1 MALFPWK
8 KNESADKPGGSGA
21 LGAGGSGAGSAG
33 GGGGGSAPGFEFD
46 SGKAKRFFDHAVT
59 VHEATNFGY
68 AMNLWLKGLRFDP
81 ADMKGIEGF
90 FNSAGKFFTENP
102 KGEKDES
109 YRSTYKDFT
118 GRNDLDKYLLGLL
131 EWSAHPTEAAFAV
144 KALQGAAGLSLEGPS
159 LWMAE
164 RVLACISRDKKPKK
178 EQYLTVME
186 VFKKFDKLDRAVEA
200 GEAAVRLDPTD
211 SRLASEIKNLS
222 AEWTTKRGGFDQKGQ
237 EGGFRSNL
245 RDSDKQKRL
254 DEQDRVVTTE
264 EVLDRQV
271 AAARMDHETSPE
283 DRPSTLKYI
292 DVLIKRGR
300 PEDEDAAHALAEQW
314 HAKTSEFRFR
324 ETADTLKV
332 RQSARRAA
340 RLRALAEQPGASEE
354 AKESARAALK
364 ERIVLELRLLEG
376 QVAAYPTDLTRKFNL
391 AKLYYQ
397 VRKYEEAIGL
407 LQEAKSDVKNKA
419 QVFFYLGLS
428 FQQAGFIDEA
438 IETLRQALP
447 MTSESDEKAVMEL
460 HYGLMEALF
469 ARAQELR
476 TLPDAEEANKI
487 ASSITIKNIGFKQ
500 IRQRRDEIRALI
512 QRLKGGDASAAAA
525 PGSSA

>member
-8 KNESADKPGGSGA
+8 KSDSAEKTGGGSAAG
-21 LGAGGSGAGSAG
+21 GAGGAG
-33 GGGGGSAPGFEFD
+33 GGAGGSAPGFEFD

-59 VHEATNFGY
+59 MHEASNFGY

-81 ADMKGIEGF
+81 ADMKGVEGF
-90 FNSAGKFFTENP
+90 FNSAGRFFTENP
-102 KGEKDES
+102 KGEKDDS
-109 YRSTYKDFT
+109 YRSAHKDFS

-131 EWSAHPTEAAFAV
+131 EWSAHPADAAYAV

-164 RVLACISRDKKPKK
+164 RVLACISRDKKAKK
-178 EQYLTVME
+178 EQYLAVME

-211 SRLASEIKNLS
+211 SRLAADIKNMS
-222 AEWTTKRGGFDQKGQ
+222 AEWTTKRGGFDQTGQ
-237 EGGFRSNL
+237 QGGFRANL
-245 RDSDKQKRL
+245 RDADKQKRL

-264 EVLDRQV
+264 EVMDRQV
-271 AAARMDHETSPE
+271 AVAKMDHETNPE
-283 DRPSTLKYI
+283 DRPNVLKYI

-300 PEDEDAAHALAEQW
+300 PEDEETAHALADKW

-332 RQSARRAA
+332 RQAARRAA
-340 RLRALAEQPGASEE
+340 RLKALAEQPGASEE
-354 AKESARAALK
+354 ARESAREAIR
-364 ERIVLELRLLEG
+364 ERVALELGLLEG
-376 QVAAYPTDLTRKFNL
+376 QVAAYPTDVTRKFNL
-391 AKLYYQ
+391 GKLYYQ
-397 VRKYEEAIGL
+397 VKKYEEAIGL

-428 FQQAGFIDEA
+428 FQQAKFIDEA
-438 IETLRQALP
+438 IETLRQALT
-447 MTSESDEKAVMEL
+447 MTAESDEKAVMEL
-460 HYGLMEALF
+460 QYGLMEALF
-469 ARAQELR
+469 SRAQEFR
-476 TLPDAEEANKI
+476 SLPDAEEANKI

-512 QRLKGGDASAAAA
+512 QKLKGGDVAAAG
-525 PGSSA
+525 PGTSA